1 MSVLFSDAI
10 FDFLAVMEN
19 NLGVLI
25 VSDKGVVDS
34 TFELVPETV
43 FTSDNVD
50 VDDVE
55 DLVEGAIADN
65 LLVAVLDS

>member
-55 DLVEGAIADN
+55 DLVEGAITDN